1 MSGMYLQGYWYRIQS
16 WSDGEETAKVQNTVV
31 ELERRQDRDE
41 SGDWQQSPPP
51 PVGGSSQSA
60 GVQVSMAARG
70 NSQVY
75 DGTSKRGISGPGTSR
90 RRTSPGGT
98 EGTGNSDYWNPR
110 KQLLGVE
117 SLLLDLN

>member
-16 WSDGEETAKVQNTVV
+16 WSDGEETVK
-31 ELERRQDRDE
+31 
-41 SGDWQQSPPP
+41 
-51 PVGGSSQSA
+51 

-75 DGTSKRGISGPGTSR
+75 DGASKRGISGPGTSR

>member
-1 MSGMYLQGYWYRIQS
+1 MYLQGYWYRIQS

-41 SGDWQQSPPP
+41 SGDWQHSQQSPPP

-60 GVQVSMAARG
+60 GVQVSMTARG

-75 DGTSKRGISGPGTSR
+75 DGASKRGISGPVTSR
-90 RRTSPGGT
+90 
-98 EGTGNSDYWNPR
+98 
-110 KQLLGVE
+110 
-117 SLLLDLN
+117 

>member
-51 PVGGSSQSA
+51 PVDGSSQSA

-75 DGTSKRGISGPGTSR
+75 DGASKRGISGPDTSR
-90 RRTSPGGT
+90 RRTSPVGT
-98 EGTGNSDYWNPR
+98 EGTGDSDYWNPR
-110 KQLLGVE
+110 KQLLGVA